1 MQNIVITIARQYGS
15 GGRMVGKMLAEELG
29 IPYYDRELLQ
39 LASDDSGI
47 NEKLFAN
54 ADEKI
59 KKSALFRIAKK
70 VYNGELIPPDKE
82 DFVSNDNLFN
92 YQAKIIKELAEEDS
106 CVIIGRC
113 ADFVLKDYPN
123 VLSVFIHA
131 DEETCLQRAGEIRH
145 MERKDLLKYITD
157 IDKRRGMYYK
167 YYTGRDWVDARNYDL
182 CLDSSKIGYKGCVEA
197 IKKQIEIK
205 FGEGK

>member
-15 GGRMVGKMLAEELG
+15 GGRLIGKMLSEELG
-29 IPYYDRELLQ
+29 IPYYDRQLLQ

-47 NEKLFAN
+47 NEKLFAG
-54 ADEKI
+54 ADEKV
-59 KKSALFRIAKK
+59 KATALFRIAKK
-70 VYNGELIPPDKE
+70 VYNGELIPPDKD

-123 VLSVFIHA
+123 VISVFIHA
-131 DEETCLQRAGEIRH
+131 DEDKCAERIGEIRRMEPKELRKH
-145 MERKDLLKYITD
+145 MADV
-157 IDKRRGMYYK
+157 DKRRGTYYK
-167 YYTGRDWVDARNYDL
+167 YYTGKEWSDARNYDI
-182 CLDSSKIGYKGCVEA
+182 CLDSGKLGYRGCVEA
-197 IKKQIEIK
+197 IKQQIK
-205 FGEGK
+205 LRFGEE

>member
-15 GGRMVGKMLAEELG
+15 GGRLIGKMLSEELG
-29 IPYYDRELLQ
+29 IPYYDRQLLQ

-47 NEKLFAN
+47 NEKLFAG
-54 ADEKI
+54 ADEKV
-59 KKSALFRIAKK
+59 KATALFRIAKK
-70 VYNGELIPPDKE
+70 VYNGELIPPDKD

-123 VLSVFIHA
+123 VISVFIHA
-131 DEETCLQRAGEIRH
+131 DEDKCAERIGEIRRMESKELRKH
-145 MERKDLLKYITD
+145 MADV
-157 IDKRRGMYYK
+157 DKRRGTYYK
-167 YYTGRDWVDARNYDL
+167 YYTGKEWSDARNYDI
-182 CLDSSKIGYKGCVEA
+182 CLDSGKLGYRGCVEA
-197 IKKQIEIK
+197 IKQQIK
-205 FGEGK
+205 LRFGEE

>member
-15 GGRMVGKMLAEELG
+15 GGRLIGKMLSEELG
-29 IPYYDRELLQ
+29 IPYYDRQLLQ

-47 NEKLFAN
+47 NEKLFAG
-54 ADEKI
+54 ADEKV
-59 KKSALFRIAKK
+59 KATALFRIAKK
-70 VYNGELIPPDKE
+70 VYNGELIPPDKD

-123 VLSVFIHA
+123 VISVFIHA
-131 DEETCLQRAGEIRH
+131 DEDKCAERIGEIRRMEPKELRKH
-145 MERKDLLKYITD
+145 MADV
-157 IDKRRGMYYK
+157 DKRRGTYYK
-167 YYTGRDWVDARNYDL
+167 YYTGKEWSDDRNYEI
-182 CLDSSKIGYKGCVEA
+182 CLDSGKLGYRGCVEA
-197 IKKQIEIK
+197 IKQQIK
-205 FGEGK
+205 LRFGEE